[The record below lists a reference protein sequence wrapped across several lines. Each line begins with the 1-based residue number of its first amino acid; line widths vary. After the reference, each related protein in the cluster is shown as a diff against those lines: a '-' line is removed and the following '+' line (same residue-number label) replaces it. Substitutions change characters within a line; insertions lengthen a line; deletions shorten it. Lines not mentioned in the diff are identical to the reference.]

1 MDGTIRPLAGGCL
14 RDKRAP
20 VEAAIETEKQVIA
33 PFCEWKHNGR
43 PAGNG
48 WNRSTNNARFGT
60 DYFNRTGTAKSN
72 MVVAGSYSRQG
83 EWPPILFHGL
93 SQLSVPV
100 VCVESR
106 QAAHVDALTPSARWC
121 VCLSL
126 HHRPRSATLRLLA
139 GRNQGAPYARK
150 QVS

>member
-1 MDGTIRPLAGGCL
+1 MDGAIRPLAGGCL

-60 DYFNRTGTAKSN
+60 DYFNRTGMAKSN

-83 EWPPILFHGL
+83 EWPPILF
-93 SQLSVPV
+93 SVEPTQ
-100 VCVESR
+100 CARDLRREPAGGSC
-106 QAAHVDALTPSARWC
+106 LT
-121 VCLSL
+121 L
-126 HHRPRSATLRLLA
+126 
-139 GRNQGAPYARK
+139 
-150 QVS
+150 